1 MNSASAAVSIQCAI
15 RCSIVPWQPS
25 TGMHAPLT
33 QLARGEASHAT
44 ASPTSSARPKR
55 PNGSSRATKS
65 AMPAGSACW
74 RWCQEPPGNRMEPGA
89 IVLTRMFFGASSRAS
104 ALPRLISAAFT
115 TL

>member
-1 MNSASAAVSIQCAI
+1 
-15 RCSIVPWQPS
+15 
-25 TGMHAPLT
+25 MHAPLT
-33 QLARGEASHAT
+33 QLARGEASQAT
-44 ASPTSSARPKR
+44 ASPISSARPKR